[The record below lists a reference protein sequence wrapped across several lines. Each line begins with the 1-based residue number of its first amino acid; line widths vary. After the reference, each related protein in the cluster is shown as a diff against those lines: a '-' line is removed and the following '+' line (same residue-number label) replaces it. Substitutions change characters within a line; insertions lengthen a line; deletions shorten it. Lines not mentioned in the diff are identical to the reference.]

1 LNDPFDDFV
10 NDLQAQIDTQTLAD
24 FGEVVYQRWK
34 NSLYMQVLPKADAHA
49 RETGSC
55 GDSIEIFL
63 AVENGRV
70 TDAGFQTDGCGP
82 SAVCGSYAAELAIG
96 RTPLEITE
104 ITGETI
110 LSILGGL
117 PSEHEHCAFLAAAVL
132 QSAVE
137 DYMSRHRQNPCP
149 SPPHNTP

>member
-1 LNDPFDDFV
+1 MNDPFDDFV

-34 NSLYMQVLPKADAHA
+34 NPLYMQVLPQADGHA

-63 AVENGRV
+63 AIENGRV

-82 SAVCGSYAAELAIG
+82 SAVCGSYAAEMALG

-110 LSILGGL
+110 LSVLGGL
-117 PSEHEHCAFLAAAVL
+117 PPEHEHCAFLAAAVL
-132 QSAVE
+132 QSTVE
-137 DYMSRHRQNPCP
+137 DYMSRLPKS
-149 SPPHNTP
+149 SP